1 MIKNGRHAEQQL
13 KAKIICRKS
22 AQKAHLG
29 CIEYRNYTTL
39 YNVHL
44 KNEEGGNFSWK
55 LPNVIY
61 LAMLYLKL
69 FELFDELPSLSV
81 LFNILWLLL
90 FSTLLNQ
97 LCRVL
102 PLYS

>member
-44 KNEEGGNFSWK
+44 KNEEGGGGQEKFFLEITK
-55 LPNVIY
+55 CYLPGHVVS
-61 LAMLYLKL
+61 
-69 FELFDELPSLSV
+69 ETV
-81 LFNILWLLL
+81 
-90 FSTLLNQ
+90 
-97 LCRVL
+97 
-102 PLYS
+102 